1 MFDLKIIGGTVVD
14 GTGAQRYRADIGIKD
29 GAIVDVVR
37 RGAND
42 PELAGEAAETIDAT
56 GRVVAPGFVDI
67 HTHYDGQVS
76 WDSSLE
82 PSSGHG
88 VTTVVTG
95 NCGVGFAPVRPGTEE
110 WLIKLMEGVED
121 IPGTALTEGI
131 TWGWETYPEYLDA
144 IGKQNFAVDVGSQV
158 AHGAVRAYAM
168 GERGARNEPATPED
182 IAAMGRLVQ
191 EAIEAGALGFST
203 SRTLAHRAMDGEPVP
218 GTFAAEEELFGLGR
232 AMAAG
237 GQAVFELA
245 PQGAAGEDI
254 VGPRKE
260 LDWMRRLGGEIDRP
274 LSFALIQVD
283 ADPNLWREQL
293 DLSAAAHAAGSRLY
307 PQIAARPFGMMI
319 GFQGH
324 HGFTH
329 RPTYRRLKAE
339 CSRAELAQ
347 RLADPAVKAAILSED
362 DLPLDPTQLFDGM
375 FAFVQ
380 YSLERL
386 YALGDP
392 PDYEP
397 TLDRTVAAIA
407 KDRGEDPLATLY
419 DLMLESNATAM
430 LMLPLFNYADGN
442 HDAIREMMMHPA
454 GVLGLSDGGAHCGMI
469 CDASYPT
476 FLLTHWARDRKR
488 GEKLSLEYVVRKQ
501 SRDTADL
508 FGLTDRGTIEPGKKA
523 DINVIDMDAL
533 TLHPAA
539 MAYDLPAG
547 GRRISAGR
555 KRVRR
560 DDRQWNGD
568 PSRRRRHR
576 GPSRPPGARST
587 LRLRPWNTHEPGR
600 RQPGTHPRRGRN
612 RHAAC
617 MPDSGAGRTLLLS
630 GVRSSSRSS
639 GCGRRCGR

>member
-14 GTGAQRYRADIGIKD
+14 GTGAERFRADIGIKD
-29 GAIVDVVR
+29 GTIVEVVR
-37 RGAND
+37 RGRDD
-42 PELAGEAAETIDAT
+42 PEMGGDSAEIIDAT
-56 GRVVAPGFVDI
+56 RHVVAPGFVDI
-67 HTHYDGQVS
+67 HTHYDGQMS
-76 WDSSLE
+76 WDSLLE

-95 NCGVGFAPVRPGTEE
+95 NCGVGFAPVRPGREE

-131 TWGWETYPEYLDA
+131 TWGWETYPQYLDMMGERKFA
-144 IGKQNFAVDVGSQV
+144 IDVGSQIP
-158 AHGAVRAYAM
+158 HGAVRAYAM
-168 GERGARNEPATPED
+168 GERGARNEPATPDD
-182 IAAMGRLVQ
+182 IAAMGRLVR
-191 EAIEAGALGFST
+191 EGIEAGGLGFST

-254 VGPRKE
+254 VGPKKE
-260 LDWMRRLGGEIDRP
+260 LDWMRRLSGEIDRAV
-274 LSFALIQVD
+274 SFALIQVD
-283 ADPNLWREQL
+283 ADPTLWREQL
-293 DLSAAAHAAGSRLY
+293 ELSAAAHAEGSRLH

-319 GFQGH
+319 GFHGH
-324 HGFTH
+324 HAFGH
-329 RPTYRRLKAE
+329 RPTYRKLKSE
-339 CSRAELAQ
+339 CSPEELDQ

-362 DLPLDPTQLFDGM
+362 DLPIDPTVLFDGM
-375 FAFVQ
+375 STFVQ
-380 YSLERL
+380 YSLDRL

-397 TLDRTVAAIA
+397 TPDRTVAAIA
-407 KDRGEDPLATLY
+407 KQRGDDPLTTLY

-430 LMLPLFNYADGN
+430 LMLPFFNYADGN
-442 HDAIREMMMHPA
+442 CDVIREMLLHPA

-476 FLLTHWARDRKR
+476 FLLTHWARDRSR
-488 GEKLSLEYVVRKQ
+488 GEKLSLEYVIRKQ
-501 SRDTADL
+501 SRDTAYL

-547 GRRISAGR
+547 GHRILQKASGYTATIVSGTVTR
-555 KRVRR
+555 SNDV
-560 DDRQWNGD
+560 DT
-568 PSRRRRHR
+568 
-576 GPSRPPGARST
+576 GAR
-587 LRLRPWNTHEPGR
+587 PGR
-600 RQPGTHPRRGRN
+600 LVRGAR
-612 RHAAC
+612 
-617 MPDSGAGRTLLLS
+617 
-630 GVRSSSRSS
+630 
-639 GCGRRCGR
+639 

>member
-14 GTGAQRYRADIGIKD
+14 GTGAERYHADIAILD
-29 GAIVDVVR
+29 GMIADVIR
-37 RGAND
+37 RGADD
-42 PELAGEAAETIDAT
+42 PAMAGEAAETIDAT
-56 GRVVAPGFVDI
+56 GKVVAPGFVDI
-67 HTHYDGQVS
+67 HTHYDGQMS
-76 WDSSLE
+76 WDGLLE

-95 NCGVGFAPVRPGTEE
+95 NCGVGFAPVRRGTEE

-131 TWGWETYPEYLDA
+131 TWGWESYPEYLDA
-144 IGKQNFAVDVGSQV
+144 IGKQKFAIDVGSQV

-182 IAAMGRLVQ
+182 IATMARLVT
-191 EAIEAGALGFST
+191 EAIEVGALGFST

-218 GTFAAEEELFGLGR
+218 GTFAAEDELFGLGR

-254 VGPRKE
+254 VGPKKE
-260 LDWMRRLGGEIDRP
+260 LDWMRRLSGEIDRP
-274 LSFALIQVD
+274 VSFALIQVD

-293 DLSAAAHAAGSRLY
+293 DLSAAAHAAGSRLH

-324 HGFTH
+324 HGFSH

-339 CSRAELAQ
+339 CSRDELAQ

-362 DLPLDPTQLFDGM
+362 DLPVDPTLLFDGM

-380 YSLERL
+380 HALDRL
-386 YALGDP
+386 YSLGDP

-397 TLDRTVAAIA
+397 TPDRTVAAIA
-407 KDRGEDPLATLY
+407 KGRGEDPLATLY
-419 DLMLESNATAM
+419 DLMLESDASAM
-430 LMLPLFNYADGN
+430 LMVPLFNYADGN
-442 HDAIREMMMHPA
+442 CDAIREMMMHPA

-476 FLLTHWARDRKR
+476 FLLTHWARDRHR
-488 GEKLSLEYVVRKQ
+488 GDKLSLEYVIRKQ
-501 SRDTADL
+501 SRDTAHL

-523 DINVIDMDAL
+523 DINVIDMNAL
-533 TLHPAA
+533 RLHPAA

-547 GRRISAGR
+547 GNRILQGASGYAATIVSGTVTRRND
-555 KRVRR
+555 V
-560 DDRQWNGD
+560 DT
-568 PSRRRRHR
+568 
-576 GPSRPPGARST
+576 GAR
-587 LRLRPWNTHEPGR
+587 PGR
-600 RQPGTHPRRGRN
+600 LVRGAR
-612 RHAAC
+612 
-617 MPDSGAGRTLLLS
+617 
-630 GVRSSSRSS
+630 
-639 GCGRRCGR
+639 

>member
-14 GTGAQRYRADIGIKD
+14 GTGAPRFQADIGIKD
-29 GAIVDVVR
+29 GTVVEVGR
-37 RGAND
+37 RDAND
-42 PELAGEAAETIDAT
+42 PTMAGEAAQTIDAT
-56 GRVVAPGFVDI
+56 GHVVAPGFVDI

-76 WDSSLE
+76 WDSMLE

-144 IGKQNFAVDVGSQV
+144 IGNQKFSIDVGSQI
-158 AHGAVRAYAM
+158 AHGAVRGYAM
-168 GERGARNEPATPED
+168 GERGARNEPATPDD
-182 IAAMGRLVQ
+182 IAAMSRLVT
-191 EAIEAGALGFST
+191 EAMEAGALGFST

-237 GQAVFELA
+237 GQGVFELA

-254 VGPRKE
+254 VGPKKE
-260 LDWMRRLGGEIDRP
+260 LEWMRRLGGEIDRP

-293 DLSAAAHAAGSRLY
+293 DLSADAHAAGSRLY

-319 GFQGH
+319 GFAGH
-324 HGFTH
+324 HGFSH
-329 RPTYRRLKAE
+329 RPTYRRLKEE
-339 CSRAELAQ
+339 CGREELAR
-347 RLADPAVKAAILSED
+347 RLADPTVKAAILSED
-362 DLPLDPTQLFDGM
+362 DLPIDPTVLFDGM

-380 YSLERL
+380 HSLDRL

-397 TLDRTVAAIA
+397 TPDRTVAAIA
-407 KDRGEDPLATLY
+407 RARGEDPLATLY

-442 HDAIREMMMHPA
+442 HDAIREMMLHPA

-476 FLLTHWARDRKR
+476 FLLTHWARDRHR
-488 GEKLSLEYVVRKQ
+488 GEKLPLEYVIRKQ
-501 SRDTADL
+501 SHDTAQL
-508 FGLTDRGTIEPGKKA
+508 FGLTDRGTIEVGKKA

-547 GRRISAGR
+547 GRRILQGASGYAATIVSGT
-555 KRVRR
+555 VTRR
-560 DDRQWNGD
+560 NGVD
-568 PSRRRRHR
+568 T
-576 GPSRPPGARST
+576 GAR
-587 LRLRPWNTHEPGR
+587 PGR
-600 RQPGTHPRRGRN
+600 LVRGAR
-612 RHAAC
+612 
-617 MPDSGAGRTLLLS
+617 
-630 GVRSSSRSS
+630 
-639 GCGRRCGR
+639 